1 MRGARG
7 LERDGPRILIK
18 RVRFDLGDGG
28 CGGDNWQLDP
38 DRHLL
43 ELYNAT
49 RNAGSPPRSR
59 AALDGETHAT
69 LKAC

>member
-1 MRGARG
+1 MNC
-7 LERDGPRILIK
+7 
-18 RVRFDLGDGG
+18 VRLDSGDGG

-38 DRHLL
+38 DQHLL